1 MSTEIIK
8 FLRAK
13 SHEDLRSHL
22 NAIYDYVTEVE
33 EERDKAREQ
42 VKLWNKDE
50 EIQKLKTEN
59 ETLRRR
65 EYTSFVITPE
75 EREFINNWKAAHVAE
90 SPNCGGYKGPIGGNW
105 SYEFT
110 PTSIGDL
117 GIIKCSCGAEVIF
130 KELS

>member
-8 FLRAK
+8 FLKAK

-22 NAIYDYVTEVE
+22 NAIYDYIIKVE
-33 EERDKAREQ
+33 EERDKAKEQ
-42 VKLWNKDE
+42 VQLWNKDE

-75 EREFINNWKAAHVAE
+75 EREFINNWKAAHIEE
-90 SPNCGGYKGPIGGNW
+90 SPSCGEYKGAIGGNW
-105 SYEFT
+105 SYEFI
-110 PTSIGDL
+110 PTSIGDI
-117 GIIKCSCGAEVIF
+117 GVIKCSCGAEVIF